1 MVWRI
6 GDGNSVRVKEDKWL
20 PQKGSRSII
29 SPLPNILPEAKV
41 SSLIEADRKE
51 WKTEVIQELFLP
63 NEASVIM
70 GIPLSLRSTEDRII
84 WAYTPSGTYSTS
96 STYKLLKDRNVHGSS
111 NCEPQKCFWK
121 GLWEL
126 RVPHKIKHFIWRA
139 CHNALPTKCN
149 LVRRNIV
156 NSEVCEL
163 CNEGQEDVIHALWKC
178 RVVENVWSCHSWA
191 QQAANPPPLTFCDL
205 FDRFVQVTDDFG
217 KEFFAIA
224 AWCLW
229 NRRNALHFGCQV
241 QPISNINLL
250 ASNLLQEFLAAQ
262 EDVALTSHPSVNQHQ
277 WRPPDHDHFKV
288 NFDAALFKS
297 LNLASIGVVIRD

>member
-51 WKTEVIQELFLP
+51 WKTEVIQELFMP

-96 STYKLLKDRNVHGSS
+96 SAYKLLKDRNVHGSF
-111 NCEPQKCFWK
+111 NREPQKRFWK

-178 RVVENVWSCHSWA
+178 PVVEN
-191 QQAANPPPLTFCDL
+191 
-205 FDRFVQVTDDFG
+205 
-217 KEFFAIA
+217 I
-224 AWCLW
+224 
-229 NRRNALHFGCQV
+229 
-241 QPISNINLL
+241 
-250 ASNLLQEFLAAQ
+250 
-262 EDVALTSHPSVNQHQ
+262 
-277 WRPPDHDHFKV
+277 
-288 NFDAALFKS
+288 
-297 LNLASIGVVIRD
+297 